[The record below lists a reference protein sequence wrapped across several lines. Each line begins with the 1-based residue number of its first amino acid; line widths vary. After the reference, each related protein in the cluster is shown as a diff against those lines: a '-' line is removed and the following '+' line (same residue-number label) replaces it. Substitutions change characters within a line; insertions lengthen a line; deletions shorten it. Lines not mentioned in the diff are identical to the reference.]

1 MIGVFTTTTN
11 TAATCNCSLKA
22 MGGGRR
28 VMRSLSIHAPEGV
41 KPK

>member
-1 MIGVFTTTTN
+1 MTGVDTTTTN
-11 TAATCNCSLKA
+11 TSATCYCSQHG
-22 MGGGRR
+22 MGE

>member
-1 MIGVFTTTTN
+1 MTGVDTTTTN
-11 TAATCNCSLKA
+11 TAATFNCNLHG
-22 MGGGRR
+22 MGE

>member
-1 MIGVFTTTTN
+1 MTGVLTTTTN
-11 TAATCNCSLKA
+11 TAATCNCSLQA
-22 MGGGRR
+22 MGG